1 MRQLAFGVMVA
12 LLCAT
17 APAMQRGDDAV
28 SKTALVREDIV
39 IPPAPMLSPEEA
51 LATFELPPGFE
62 VELAASEPLINDPIQ
77 VVFDDVGRMWVVEWT
92 AYMPDIDATN
102 ELNPICEIAVLTDTD
117 GDGVMDERTVFL
129 DGLKLP
135 RSVAP
140 TQGGALVILPPDLYF
155 CRDTDGD
162 GRADE
167 RIFIEKVDPGLAGHR
182 NPEHAVNG
190 LLRTLDNRFHCA
202 NGGYSYE
209 WTGEAFERVR
219 HTGGG
224 QWGIATDDMGRIFF
238 NSNSDALRY
247 DQYSSVYAVRNPNL
261 PGPPGVKSQVVRD
274 QKVYSSRVNPGINRG
289 YQPHMLTEEGRLA
302 RTTGTCAPYIQR
314 GDGLGPDVKG
324 DVFVCEPCGNL
335 VLRYE
340 LTEDERGVV
349 RGEPARKESSFMTST
364 DERFRPVN
372 IAGGPDGCI
381 YIVDLYRGVLQH
393 RNYVTSFLRRQVE
406 ERELETPL
414 GLGRIW
420 RVKRTGQVGAGGPK
434 LSDASWDELA
444 LTLNHPNGWWRDR
457 AQRVFVDEGGGD
469 EEAEAALHAHIA
481 RGPAPMGWV
490 HGLWALDGLSATKEP
505 EVLAALAHEDPRVVE
520 TGVRTGERHLKLGSK
535 AVAKAMLKVAEGD
548 DYKLR
553 RQVGL
558 SLGEGNSKA
567 ADAALVEFLAA
578 YCGDEDLRR
587 ITFSGVG
594 GRELEL
600 LSAWLERDDVLEK
613 SDGRSRSLKDFARGI
628 AREGK
633 MQNIEGLVALVAE
646 GCEENWQK
654 GALCDGVQ
662 SARDKDKDKKPVPM
676 LVSREPAGLMA
687 LEAEG
692 DFLSKKFS
700 GLKES
705 LIWPGKPGVEIEEAR
720 ELTEEE
726 SALYAHGAD
735 LYMGI
740 CAGCHQPSGRGEDGK
755 GPPLRRSP
763 FVLGEEGWLARVL
776 MHGLGGEIKVMGKT
790 WNQEMPALA
799 GSDRDIAGVLTYIR
813 REWGHT
819 AEPVSEE
826 TVAKVRE
833 ASGDRQHS
841 WTVEELKKELEAND

>member
-1 MRQLAFGVMVA
+1 MRELTTGIMVA
-12 LLCAT
+12 LISVT

-28 SKTALVREDIV
+28 SKTALVRDDIV
-39 IPPAPMLSPEEA
+39 IPDAPALTPEEA
-51 LATFELPPGFE
+51 LSTFELPPGFE
-62 VELAASEPLINDPIQ
+62 VELVASEPLINDPVQ

-102 ELNPICEIAVLTDTD
+102 ELEPICEIAVLTDTD

-129 DGLKLP
+129 DGLQLP

-140 TQGGALVILPPDLYF
+140 TRDGALVILPPNLYF

-167 RIFIEKVDPGLAGHR
+167 RTLIENVDPGLAGHK

-219 HTGGG
+219 HSGGG
-224 QWGIATDDMGRIFF
+224 QWGIATDDMGRIFY
-238 NSNSDALRY
+238 NSNSDALRF

-261 PGPPGVKSQVVRD
+261 PGPPGVKSRVVHD
-274 QKVYSSRVNPGINRG
+274 QTVYSSRVNPGINRG
-289 YQPHMLTEEGRLA
+289 YKPHMLTDEGKLA
-302 RTTGTCAPYIQR
+302 RTTGTCGPYIQR

-324 DVFVCEPCGNL
+324 DAFVCEPCGNL
-335 VLRYE
+335 VLRYD
-340 LTEDERGVV
+340 LVEDDRGGL

-393 RNYVTSFLRRQVE
+393 RNYVTTFLRRQVKD
-406 ERELETPL
+406 RGLETPL

-420 RVKRTGQVGAGGPK
+420 RVKRTNQAGAAGPD
-434 LSDASWDELA
+434 LAEASWDELA

-457 AQRVFVDEGGGD
+457 AQRVFVEEGAGD
-469 EEAEAALHAHIA
+469 DEAEAALHAMLA
-481 RGPAPMGWV
+481 GSPTPMGWV
-490 HGLWALDGLSATKEP
+490 HGLWALDGLSASKES
-505 EVLAALAHEDPRVVE
+505 EVLAALGHEDARVVE
-520 TGVRTGERHLKLGSK
+520 IGVRAGERHLKLGSES
-535 AVAKAMLKVAEGD
+535 VAEAMLSVAEGES
-548 DYKLR
+548 YKLR

-558 SLGEGNSKA
+558 SLGEGHSKA
-567 ADAALVEFLAA
+567 ADAALVEFLAR
-578 YCGDEDLRR
+578 YSDDEDLRR

-600 LSAWLERDDVLEK
+600 LSAWLKRDDVLEK
-613 SDGRSRSLKDFARGI
+613 TDGRSRALRDFARGI

-633 MQNIEGLVALVAE
+633 MENVEGLVALVAG
-646 GCEENWQK
+646 GCRESWQK

-662 SARDKDKDKKPVPM
+662 SARDKDKDKNPLPM

-692 DFLSKKFS
+692 EFLSQKFS
-700 GLKES
+700 GLQES
-705 LIWPGKPGVEIEEAR
+705 LAWPGKPGVEIAEAR

-726 SALYAHGAD
+726 SALYAHGAN
-735 LYMGI
+735 LYMGV
-740 CAGCHQPSGRGEDGK
+740 CAGCHQPSGRGEDGI
-755 GPPLRRSP
+755 GPPLKTSP
-763 FVLGEEGWLARVL
+763 YVLGDEGWLVRVL

-790 WNQEMPALA
+790 WDQEMPALA

-826 TVAKVRE
+826 TVANVRA

-841 WTVEELKKELEAND
+841 WTVEELRKELEVND

>member
-1 MRQLAFGVMVA
+1 
-12 LLCAT
+12 
-17 APAMQRGDDAV
+17 MQRGDDAL
-28 SKTALVREDIV
+28 SKTALVREDII
-39 IPPAPMLSPEEA
+39 IPPAPVLTPAEA
-51 LATFELPPGFE
+51 LETFELPEGFE
-62 VELAASEPLINDPIQ
+62 IELVASEPLINDPIQ

-92 AYMPDIDATN
+92 SYMPDIDATN
-102 ELNPICEIAVLTDTD
+102 ELEPTCEIAVLSDTD
-117 GDGVMDERTVFL
+117 GDGVMDKRVVFL
-129 DGLKLP
+129 DGLALP

-140 TQGGALVILPPDLYF
+140 TRGGALVIAPPDILF

-162 GRADE
+162 GYADE
-167 RIFIEKVDPGLAGHR
+167 RNYIEKIDPGLAGHR

-209 WTGEAFERVR
+209 WTGELFERVR

-224 QWGIATDDMGRIFF
+224 QWGIASDDMGRIFY

-247 DQYSSVYAVRNPNL
+247 DQYSSVYAARNPGL
-261 PGPPGVKSQVVRD
+261 SSPPGMKSQVVRD

-289 YQPHMLTEEGRLA
+289 YQPQMLTAEGKLA
-302 RTTGTCAPYIQR
+302 RTTGTCSPYIQR
-314 GDGLGPDVKG
+314 GDGLGQDVKG
-324 DVFVCEPCGNL
+324 DAFVCEPCGNL

-349 RGEPARKESSFMTST
+349 RGEPARKEASFLTST

-420 RVKRTGQVGAGGPK
+420 RVKRTGRVGAGGPE
-434 LSDASWDELA
+434 LAGASWDELA
-444 LTLNHPNGWWRDR
+444 ILLGHPNGWWRDR
-457 AQRVFVDEGGGD
+457 AQRAFVEEGED
-469 EEAEAALHAHIA
+469 DPDAEAALHAYLA
-481 RGPAPMGWV
+481 MDPAPLGWV
-490 HGLWALDGLSATKEP
+490 HALWSLDGLKASAETEI
-505 EVLAALAHEDPRVVE
+505 LAALAHADARVVE
-520 TGVRTGERHLKLGSK
+520 TGVRTAERHLKLGSE
-535 AVAKAMLKVAEGD
+535 AISEALLVVAAGD
-548 DYKLR
+548 DFKLR

-558 SLGEGNSKA
+558 SLGEGHSKS
-567 ADAALVEFLAA
+567 ADAALVEFLASH
-578 YCGDEDLRR
+578 CDDEDLRR

-600 LSAWLERDDVLEK
+600 LSSWLAREDVLEK
-613 SDGRSRSLKDFARGI
+613 TDGRSRVLRDFARGI

-633 MQNIEGLVALVAE
+633 MQNVEGLVAMMTDGSCKE
-646 GCEENWQK
+646 PWQA

-687 LEAEG
+687 LEDEG
-692 DFLSKKFS
+692 DFLSKKYA
-700 GLKES
+700 GLKEG

-720 ELTEEE
+720 ELSEEE
-726 SALYAHGAD
+726 ASLYAHGAD
-735 LYMGI
+735 LFMGI

-763 FVLGEEGWLARVL
+763 YVLGEEGWLVRVL

-799 GSDRDIAGVLTYIR
+799 GSDRDIAAVLTYIR

-826 TVAKVRE
+826 TVAGVRA

-841 WTVEELKKELEAND
+841 WTVEELKRDFESKD

>member
-1 MRQLAFGVMVA
+1 
-12 LLCAT
+12 
-17 APAMQRGDDAV
+17 MQRGDDAV

-39 IPPAPMLSPEEA
+39 IPPAPVLTPAEA
-51 LATFELPPGFE
+51 LQTFELPEGFE
-62 VELAASEPLINDPIQ
+62 IELVASEPLINDPIQ

-92 AYMPDIDATN
+92 SYMPDIDATN
-102 ELNPICEIAVLTDTD
+102 ELEPICEIAVLTDTD

-129 DGLKLP
+129 DGLTLP

-140 TQGGALVILPPDLYF
+140 TRDGALVILPPDLYF

-167 RIFIEKVDPGLAGHR
+167 RTLIETVDPGLAGHK

-209 WTGEAFERVR
+209 WTGEIFERVR

-224 QWGIATDDMGRIFF
+224 QWGIATDDMGRIFY

-261 PGPPGVKSQVVRD
+261 PGPPGMKSQVVRD
-274 QKVYSSRVNPGINRG
+274 QTVYSSRVNPGINRG
-289 YQPHMLTEEGRLA
+289 YKDHMLTAEGKLA
-302 RTTGTCAPYIQR
+302 RTTGTCGPYIQR
-314 GDGLGPDVKG
+314 GDGLGQDVKG
-324 DVFVCEPCGNL
+324 DAFVCEPCGNL

-340 LTEDERGVV
+340 ITEDERGVL
-349 RGEPARKESSFMTST
+349 RGEPARKEASFLTST

-393 RNYVTSFLRRQVE
+393 RNYVTSFLRRQVK

-420 RVKRTGQVGAGGPK
+420 RVKRTGRVGAGGPE
-434 LSDASWDELA
+434 LAGASWDELA
-444 LTLNHPNGWWRDR
+444 LLLGHPNGWWRDR
-457 AQRVFVDEGGGD
+457 AQRAFVEEGED
-469 EEAEAALHAHIA
+469 DSDAEDALHAYLA
-481 RGPAPMGWV
+481 MDPTPLGWV
-490 HGLWALDGLSATKEP
+490 HALWSLDGLKSSKES
-505 EVLAALAHEDPRVVE
+505 EILAALRHEDARVVE
-520 TGVRTGERHLKLGSK
+520 AGVRTGERHLQLGSGP
-535 AVAKAMLKVAEGD
+535 VAAAMIKVAGGD
-548 DYKLR
+548 NYKLR

-567 ADAALVEFLAA
+567 ADAALVEFLAD
-578 YCGDEDLRR
+578 YCDDEDLRR

-600 LSAWLERDDVLEK
+600 LSALLEREDLIEK

-633 MQNIEGLVALVAE
+633 MQNIEGLVALVADTSK
-646 GCEENWQK
+646 ENWQR

-662 SARDKDKDKKPVPM
+662 SARDKNKDKEPVPM

-687 LEAEG
+687 LEDEG
-692 DFLSKKFS
+692 DFLAKKFA
-700 GLKES
+700 GLQES
-705 LIWPGKPGVEIEEAR
+705 LAWPGKPGVEIEVAR
-720 ELTEEE
+720 ELTVDEA
-726 SALYAHGAD
+726 ALYAHGAN
-735 LYMGI
+735 LYMGV

-755 GPPLRRSP
+755 GPPLKTSP
-763 FVLGEEGWLARVL
+763 YVLGEEGWLVRVL

-799 GSDRDIAGVLTYIR
+799 GSDRDIAAVLTYIR

-826 TVAKVRE
+826 TVAGVR
-833 ASGDRQHS
+833 AISGDRQHS
-841 WTVEELKKELEAND
+841 WTVEELKELLEAKD